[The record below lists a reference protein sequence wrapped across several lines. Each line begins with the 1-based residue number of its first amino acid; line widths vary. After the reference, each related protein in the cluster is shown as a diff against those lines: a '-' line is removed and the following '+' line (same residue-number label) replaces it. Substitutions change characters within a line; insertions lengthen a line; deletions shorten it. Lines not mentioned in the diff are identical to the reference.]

1 MAEAQLC
8 CLLTW
13 QIRFMLGVGHL
24 CCRLKPAKRLV
35 WKNLFNLWPPGQWGH
50 LPQCQAAI
58 SASVWVKVR
67 VRVERIKEITGPG
80 TLRLGKASNDDPSR
94 PQFSCSYIF
103 LIWTTHDDGDL
114 SPSKMSWGWV
124 RVGRTKEPR
133 ALGTLGLENTRGLWQ
148 GHNSAACSPC
158 RLVSCMAMSTSTLD
172 PSLLIKKR
180 VGN

>member
-1 MAEAQLC
+1 MCRTHTKSIMAEAQLC

-67 VRVERIKEITGPG
+67 VRVE
-80 TLRLGKASNDDPSR
+80 
-94 PQFSCSYIF
+94 
-103 LIWTTHDDGDL
+103 
-114 SPSKMSWGWV
+114 SPSW
-124 RVGRTKEPR
+124 EPR

-158 RLVSCMAMSTSTLD
+158 RLVSCMAMSTSTVD